1 MISHGYVAV
10 LAEPHA
16 DDSIRKILES
26 WLARFEKVEQVV
38 PGVQAGNTTT
48 AIQQPLDLIP
58 ADHLQFR
65 VIQGGDFAWAYLTRG
80 RRVIETTGLPQ
91 EKIALCLDILLELPG
106 VTEIVDQHDDRR
118 LDELERDGLM

>member
-10 LAEPHA
+10 FAEPHS
-16 DDSIRKILES
+16 DDSIRRILES
-26 WLARFEKVEQVV
+26 WLGRFEKVEQVI
-38 PGVQAGNTTT
+38 PGIQAGNTTT
-48 AIQQPLDLIP
+48 PIEKPADLIP
-58 ADHLQFR
+58 SDHLQFR

-91 EKIALCLDILLELPG
+91 EKIALCLDILLELAG

>member
-1 MISHGYVAV
+1 MISRGYVAV
-10 LAEPHA
+10 LAEPHT
-16 DDSIRKILES
+16 DDSIRKIIES
-26 WLARFEKVEQVV
+26 WLARFERVEQVV

-48 AIQQPLDLIP
+48 AIESPKDLIP
-58 ADHLQFR
+58 SDHLQFR

-80 RRVIETTGLPQ
+80 RRVIETTGLPH
-91 EKIALCLDILLELPG
+91 EKISLCLDILLELPG

>member
-10 LAEPHA
+10 FAEPHT
-16 DDSIRKILES
+16 DDSLLKILES
-26 WLARFEKVEQVV
+26 WLSRFEKVEQVV

-48 AIQQPLDLIP
+48 AIQQPHDLIP

>member
-1 MISHGYVAV
+1 MISRGYVAV
-10 LAEPHA
+10 FA
-16 DDSIRKILES
+16 DSHTDNSIRKILES
-26 WLARFEKVEQVV
+26 WLGRFEKVEQVV
-38 PGVQAGNTTT
+38 PGIQAGNTTT
-48 AIQQPLDLIP
+48 ALQDPKDLIP
-58 ADHLQFR
+58 SDHLQFR

-91 EKIALCLDILLELPG
+91 EKISLCLDILLELSG

>member
-10 LAEPHA
+10 FAEPHT
-16 DDSIRKILES
+16 DDSIPKLLES
-26 WLARFEKVEQVV
+26 WLARFEKVEQVI

-48 AIQQPLDLIP
+48 AIQHSQDLIP